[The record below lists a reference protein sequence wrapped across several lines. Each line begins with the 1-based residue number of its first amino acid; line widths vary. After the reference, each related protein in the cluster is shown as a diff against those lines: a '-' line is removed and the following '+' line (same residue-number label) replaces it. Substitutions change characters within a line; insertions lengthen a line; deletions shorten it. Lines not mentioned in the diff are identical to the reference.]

1 MELITRIPTEIY
13 ETDNFDEFEVSEAAG
28 VKELWNDE
36 TAECELINIGTGADW
51 VVVLQTIGTV
61 VETIKVGME
70 LVEKIIDYKKAAR
83 KLLEIKNEEKLIAV
97 DADGAKLLSLQKI
110 SEYEDLT
117 SIEFIDQMVVPLV
130 DLNGSFRDKRSGLAR
145 HPFNH
150 YTFALKVN
158 NEMVYITGVTPSGD
172 VEITRC
178 YDCIAGQ
185 AVDKT
190 KDLVRK

>member
-158 NEMVYITGVTPSGD
+158 YELVIA
-172 VEITRC
+172 C
-178 YDCIAGQ
+178 Y
-185 AVDKT
+185 
-190 KDLVRK
+190 